1 MGGGWWG
8 PRARCLL
15 AGGARGLGVQRGAS
29 EVQQTRKAT
38 GTTRSKIAA
47 PAGRGPRRP
56 CRSRRQARRR
66 DRRQVPFA
74 PGSGAVSVA
83 GRDQASSSGRLRI
96 RAVSALVASQ
106 RFGSS
111 PVSTTQMLIR
121 SLAGWMRRTAGS
133 NGPAD
138 AISRLIETHLETEA
152 GAEAGLLAWSR
163 LELSAADENAT
174 PATLAP
180 T

>member
-1 MGGGWWG
+1 
-8 PRARCLL
+8 
-15 AGGARGLGVQRGAS
+15 
-29 EVQQTRKAT
+29 
-38 GTTRSKIAA
+38 
-47 PAGRGPRRP
+47 
-56 CRSRRQARRR
+56 
-66 DRRQVPFA
+66 
-74 PGSGAVSVA
+74 
-83 GRDQASSSGRLRI
+83 
-96 RAVSALVASQ
+96 
-106 RFGSS
+106 
-111 PVSTTQMLIR
+111 MLIR
-121 SLAGWMRRTAGS
+121 SLAGWIRRTAGS